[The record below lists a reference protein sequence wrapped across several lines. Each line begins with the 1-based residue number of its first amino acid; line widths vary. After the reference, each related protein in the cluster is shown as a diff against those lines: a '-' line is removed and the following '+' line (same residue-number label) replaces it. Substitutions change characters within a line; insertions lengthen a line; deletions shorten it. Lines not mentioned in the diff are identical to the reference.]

1 VKCFTKTKTTP
12 RPRLFAM
19 DISHPSPQVIA
30 DLFNL
35 HLVDG
40 IAVQSEGKTLRYKAV
55 RLRETSV
62 ADERAANLMAE
73 RVVIVGGMPKLM
85 ASESDFR
92 YAMTMRHIEHFGCDG
107 LRIPLELIDLD
118 LFGKLSSHDLGL
130 IEERVFLITMAA
142 EVRYGAMTQ
151 AEFDAL
157 LASKAPAAPQPGG
170 QAAELGSHGP
180 ESESGPALL
189 ADYAGAAAHRPAAGD
204 GR

>member
-1 VKCFTKTKTTP
+1 MNTSQPTT
-12 RPRLFAM
+12 A
-19 DISHPSPQVIA
+19 VIA

-35 HLVDG
+35 QLVDG

-62 ADERAANLMAE
+62 ADERAANRLAE
-73 RVVIVGGMPKLM
+73 RVVMVGGMPKLM

-92 YAMTMRHIEHFGCDG
+92 YAMTMRHIEWFGCDS

-157 LASKAPAAPQPGG
+157 LTSKAPASPQPRG
-170 QAAELGSHGP
+170 QAAELGSHDLEP
-180 ESESGPALL
+180 ESGPALL
-189 ADYAGAAAHRPAAGD
+189 ADFAGTAAQRQAAGD